1 MTTIN
6 STADLAKLPSPT
18 YLLMGEWPG
27 VLLEN
32 LSGKRHVWW
41 ASGVSQAIE
50 DIDPRDFPA
59 TILTAPLSREAFLA
73 AVGAERLRHPDK
85 GYTLEHD
92 TKEGPSH
99 LLFWAMDYAARGEDI
114 KGWSMIAAA
123 MDLPNPA
130 RPSTPLGDLALQVR
144 LINQANGWD
153 TPLDTVVEKV
163 ANLMLIVTEVSEATE
178 EIRVGRLTDHMTING
193 KRVYRVTNG
202 TGADWTTDP
211 DGDGE
216 ERGKHG
222 PATWTGATP
231 KPVGLPSELADI
243 IIRTL
248 DTAAR
253 LGIDIDQAVA
263 TKLASNRTRGWHHGD
278 KLL

>member
-1 MTTIN
+1 MTDTPLHPHDDIPALKARARAAIATAFEGEGPAWWDDLSGDYLAGIAANAVGQVLETRAISAPSLNNLAQGIRTIN
-6 STADLAKLPSPT
+6 
-18 YLLMGEWPG
+18 E
-27 VLLEN
+27 
-32 LSGKRHVWW
+32 
-41 ASGVSQAIE
+41 
-50 DIDPRDFPA
+50 
-59 TILTAPLSREAFLA
+59 
-73 AVGAERLRHPDK
+73 
-85 GYTLEHD
+85 
-92 TKEGPSH
+92 
-99 LLFWAMDYAARGEDI
+99 
-114 KGWSMIAAA
+114 
-123 MDLPNPA
+123 
-130 RPSTPLGDLALQVR
+130 
-144 LINQANGWD
+144 ANGWD

-178 EIRVGRLTDHMTING
+178 EIRVGRLADHMTING

-222 PATWTGATP
+222 PATWTGVTP
-231 KPVGLPSELADI
+231 KPVGLPSELADV

-263 TKLASNRTRGWHHGD
+263 TKLAFNRTRGWRHGD
-278 KLL
+278 RLL